1 MTSRYKKSTTHTKI
15 IEPITIND
23 DYWDAQAG
31 KRASLYQQKDISTEG
46 GRTHNPTVRNR
57 RVSN

>member
-1 MTSRYKKSTTHTKI
+1 MSRYKNTTTHTKI

-23 DYWDAQAG
+23 NYWDVQAE
-31 KRASLYQQKDISTEG
+31 KQASLYQQKDISTKG

-57 RVSN
+57 QVSN